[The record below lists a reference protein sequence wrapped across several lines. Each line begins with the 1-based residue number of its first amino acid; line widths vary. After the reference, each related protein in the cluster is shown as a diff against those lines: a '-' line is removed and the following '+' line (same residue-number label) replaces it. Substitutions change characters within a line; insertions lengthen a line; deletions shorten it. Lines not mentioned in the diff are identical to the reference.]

1 MDDSIKSIYKEEY
14 DIWGYPQEYK
24 GLKIYPI
31 KIKDIKYQNLFY
43 RNFAYPKNYIPDKS
57 ILKMSYLKFLLY
69 IVETNVKPED
79 KGKDLLNLL
88 KYLLKEDDM
97 EFNYKERENSDDF
110 DIFIKAGDILITE
123 SDFEDI
129 RAISLEQNG
138 LSLEYV
144 ESYNPE
150 LEDKLAFINK
160 DAPNVNFADEVF
172 TFCSMMK
179 KTLPEIE
186 NYTIYQFRNQM
197 EKLITLHDYD
207 VYRPLEVSGQISI
220 KGGQIK
226 HYLYNSKK
234 SSGRYDS
241 VLISKDEFVKKG
253 EVFQVTQ

>member
-1 MDDSIKSIYKEEY
+1 MNDSIRSIYREEC

-31 KIKDIKYQNLFY
+31 KIKDIEIQNLFY
-43 RNFAYPKNYIPDKS
+43 RNFAYPKNYIPDKN

-69 IVETNVKPED
+69 IVQRGVDAED
-79 KGKDLLNLL
+79 KGKELLKLL
-88 KYLLKEDDM
+88 KYLFREDDI
-97 EFNYKERENSDDF
+97 EFNYKEIKDSDDF
-110 DIFIKAGDILITE
+110 DIVIKTGDVSITE

-253 EVFQVTQ
+253 EVFQVAQ